1 MKYLKYLFMLIM
13 LFTINVYADNYSVDF
28 NKKGKL
34 NITLTDKEENKTIEG
49 VELTLYKIAN
59 VSEKEY
65 HLFYEYVD
73 KINCNASLDN
83 LESSTL
89 TNEINSCLND
99 DIIVMKKMTNKD
111 GVVLFDNL
119 ELGLYLVKQ
128 TNKVKGY
135 SSINSYL
142 ITIPKVVDNKFTY
155 EISSKPKTDILKLID
170 INVKK
175 IWNTPLSNKNDKEN
189 LPRYIE
195 VGLYKNNEL
204 ISKIKL
210 NKDNNWS
217 YTWEDLEKSDEYS
230 ILEVNVPKGYTA
242 TYEKIDNTVVI
253 TNTKTLVQTGNN
265 YYLALII
272 GLLGIIFIMLG
283 IFYNLKVKNEQD
295 I

>member
-1 MKYLKYLFMLIM
+1 MKYIRYLFILAM

-34 NITLTDKEENKTIEG
+34 NITLTDKEENKAIEG
-49 VELTLYKIAN
+49 AELTLYKIAN
-59 VSEKEY
+59 VSEKDY

-73 KINCNASLDN
+73 KITCNAILDN

-99 DIIVMKKMTNKD
+99 DIIVTKKITNKD
-111 GVVLFDNL
+111 GGVSFDNL
-119 ELGLYLVKQ
+119 ELGLYLIKQ

-135 SSINSYL
+135 STINSYL

-155 EISSKPKTDILKLID
+155 EISSKPKTDILRLIN

-189 LPRYIE
+189 LPQYIE
-195 VGLYKNNEL
+195 VGLYKSHEL

-217 YTWEDLEKSDEYS
+217 YTWEDLEKNDNYD
-230 ILEVNVPKGYTA
+230 ILEINVPKGYTA
-242 TYEKIDNTVVI
+242 TYERIDNTVVI

-265 YYLALII
+265 NYLALII
-272 GLLGIIFIMLG
+272 GLFGIAFIMLG
-283 IFYNLKVKNEQD
+283 IFYNLKVKNEQV

>member
-13 LFTINVYADNYSVDF
+13 LFSIDVYADNYSVDF

-34 NITLTDKEENKTIEG
+34 NITLTDKEENKAIEG
-49 VELTLYKIAN
+49 AELTLYKIAN
-59 VSEKEY
+59 VSEKDY

-73 KINCNASLDN
+73 KITCNASLDN

-99 DIIVMKKMTNKD
+99 DIIVTKKITNKD
-111 GVVLFDNL
+111 GIVLFDNL
-119 ELGLYLVKQ
+119 DLGLYLVKQ

-135 SSINSYL
+135 STINSYL

-155 EISSKPKTDILKLID
+155 EISSKPKTDILRLID

-175 IWNTPLSNKNDKEN
+175 IWNTSLSNKNDKEN
-189 LPRYIE
+189 LPQYIE
-195 VGLYKNNEL
+195 VGLYKDNEL

-217 YTWEDLEKSDEYS
+217 YTWEDLEKSDNYD
-230 ILEVNVPKGYTA
+230 V
-242 TYEKIDNTVVI
+242 EK
-253 TNTKTLVQTGNN
+253 L
-265 YYLALII
+265 Y
-272 GLLGIIFIMLG
+272 MLR
-283 IFYNLKVKNEQD
+283 KSP
-295 I
+295 